1 MKKVIG
7 IITARMAST
16 RLPGKVLKEIAGK
29 TNFAHHVERM
39 QHVYGLDGIFLAT
52 SKDPLNEVLIREAE
66 KIGCGWY
73 AGAEQDIVERHI
85 ALCEQEGADAV
96 IRVTCDCPLFDMESA
111 SRFVK
116 FFKSDYYDFIYV
128 SNMAM
133 LYGTLS
139 ELISY
144 KALLEIHKKYRGPA
158 VSIYIRENMQLFK
171 TLGIEIEDELY
182 RPEYRLTVD
191 EPADLDLMR
200 HIYEALY
207 KGAPLNLKEVYTWL
221 DDNPEIAH
229 INKNIGVKEINV
241 QAANLMETP
250 LYSLIQSGSKHV
262 ILDEQK
268 KPVEPS
274 EFLKRLS
281 EFFPELKGTYIQ

>member
-1 MKKVIG
+1 
-7 IITARMAST
+7 MAST

-39 QHVYGLDGIFLAT
+39 RHVFGLDGIFLAT
-52 SKDPLNEVLIREAE
+52 SKDPHNEKLIKEAE
-66 KIGCGWY
+66 RLGCGWY
-73 AGAEQDIVERHI
+73 AGAEQDVVERHI
-85 ALCEQEGADAV
+85 ALCEREGADAV

-111 SRFVK
+111 SRFVEL
-116 FFKSDYYDFIYV
+116 FNGDYYDFIYV

-144 KALLEIHKKYRGPA
+144 KAFLEVHKKYRGPA
-158 VSIYIRENMQLFK
+158 ASIHIRENMQLFK
-171 TLGIEIEDELY
+171 TLGIEIDGDLC

-207 KGAPLNLKEVYTWL
+207 KGIPLNLKDVYTWL
-221 DDNPEIAH
+221 DDNPEIAR
-229 INKNIGVKEINV
+229 INKNIEVKGINV

-250 LYSLIQSGSKHV
+250 LYSLIKSGNKHL

-274 EFLKRLS
+274 EFVKYLA
-281 EFFPELKGTYIQ
+281 EFFPELKGTHIQ